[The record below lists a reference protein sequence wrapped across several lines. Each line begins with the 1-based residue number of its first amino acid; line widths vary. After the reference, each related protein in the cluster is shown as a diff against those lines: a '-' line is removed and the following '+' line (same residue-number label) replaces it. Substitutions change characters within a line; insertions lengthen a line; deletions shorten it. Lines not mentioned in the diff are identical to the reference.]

1 MSSDTK
7 LMAMQG
13 FAEDNFSD
21 ACELVDFLEL
31 GLEDIILAFPEKLRS
46 KYKEC
51 FFEEAQ
57 SMDYGS

>member
-7 LMAMQG
+7 LIAMQG

-31 GLEDIILAFPEKLRS
+31 GLEDIIRAFPDRLRS

-51 FFEEAQ
+51 FFEEENTL
-57 SMDYGS
+57 D

>member
-1 MSSDTK
+1 
-7 LMAMQG
+7 MAMQG